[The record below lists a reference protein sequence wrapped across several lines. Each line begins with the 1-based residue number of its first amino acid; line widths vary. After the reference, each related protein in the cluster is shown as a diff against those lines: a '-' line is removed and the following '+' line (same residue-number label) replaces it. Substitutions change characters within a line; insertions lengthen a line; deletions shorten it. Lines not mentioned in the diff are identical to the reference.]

1 MQMELFSF
9 TLPCADAIMELKKC
23 SKCGLSL
30 PLSAFRKRGGEN
42 YLRTECKKCSD
53 KLVKQRVL
61 LKQKYGTPP
70 DDYVCP
76 ICGRQKEECMGEGSN
91 SASPWAL
98 DHSHDTGEFRSWLC
112 HKCNRGL
119 GAFNDDARFLKKAI
133 NYIKNADVAE
143 LADATDLKSVS
154 C

>member
-1 MQMELFSF
+1 MQMEFFSF
-9 TLPCADAIMELKKC
+9 TDPYTDTSVKLKKC
-23 SKCGLSL
+23 SKCALSL

-42 YLRTECKKCSD
+42 YLRTECKKCSN
-53 KLVKQRVL
+53 KLVKQRMFL
-61 LKQKYGTPP
+61 RRKYGTPP
-70 DDYVCP
+70 VDYVCP
-76 ICGRQKEECMGEGSN
+76 ICSRQKEECMGEGSN

-119 GAFNDDARFLKKAI
+119 GAFNDNVFFLKKAI